1 MNNIILTKYS
11 QYLKNE
17 ISFDE
22 ARTSISQVFAEKY
35 IKDEFEKLFLNH
47 DFTFIEVLFKLASWF
62 EVGEVFLPYYNRLL
76 VESWHFSH
84 EWVIEKIQ
92 SYKSPSSIDFIA
104 KALNSMNF
112 NYLEQHDTDYPSF
125 IRKCMWVLAEINTEE
140 SIALLKSYLE
150 NENPVIKQYADE
162 QLRWLNGEKGMRYMG

>member
-1 MNNIILTKYS
+1 
-11 QYLKNE
+11 
-17 ISFDE
+17 
-22 ARTSISQVFAEKY
+22 
-35 IKDEFEKLFLNH
+35 
-47 DFTFIEVLFKLASWF
+47 
-62 EVGEVFLPYYNRLL
+62 
-76 VESWHFSH
+76 
-84 EWVIEKIQ
+84 
-92 SYKSPSSIDFIA
+92 
-104 KALNSMNF
+104 LNSMNF